1 MRVGDYCN
9 CDVIIINQDET
20 PLDAVMLMRQYNVGN
35 VVIVDNCEEDKTPLG
50 IVTDRDIV
58 LEIVAAEV
66 DPSKVAV
73 IDIVRK
79 PLVTVSDNDDL
90 CECTVHMKHNG
101 VRRAPV
107 INDRGYLVG
116 IISTDDIIEILSEQ
130 LNDVVSL
137 VSSQQ
142 QYEHKKLA

>member
-20 PLDAVMLMRQYNVGN
+20 PLDAVLLMRQHSVGN
-35 VVIVDNCEEDKTPLG
+35 VIIVDSGEEGETPLG

-58 LEIVAAEV
+58 LEIVATEV
-66 DPSKVAV
+66 DPSTVAV
-73 IDIVRK
+73 IDIVRQ
-79 PLVTVSDNDDL
+79 PLVTVNENDDL

-107 INDRGYLVG
+107 INDSGYLVG
-116 IISTDDIIEILSEQ
+116 IISTDDIVEILSEQ

-137 VSSQQ
+137 VNFQQ
-142 QYEHKKLA
+142 EYEHKKMA

>member
-1 MRVGDYCN
+1 MRVGEYCN
-9 CDVIIINQDET
+9 SDVIIINQDET
-20 PLDAVMLMRQYNVGN
+20 PLDAVLLMRQYNVGD
-35 VVIVDNCEEDKTPLG
+35 VVIVDGRDEGNTLLG
-50 IVTDRDIV
+50 IVTDRDIA

-66 DPSKVAV
+66 DPTTVAV

-79 PLVTVSDNDDL
+79 PLVTVNENDDL

-107 INDRGYLVG
+107 INDSGFLVG
-116 IISTDDIIEILSEQ
+116 IITIDDIIETLSDQ

-137 VSSQQ
+137 VSVQQ
-142 QYEHKKLA
+142 EYEQKMLA